1 MSAVESDF
9 NEINWY
15 AGRAN
20 AAYLS
25 ASEIQEKYPNTV
37 YVSSLETIDVQ
48 HFLETEKPV
57 LESSLR
63 SISYGDLE

>member
-25 ASEIQEKYPNTV
+25 ASEIQEKWT
-37 YVSSLETIDVQ
+37 SQALLDT
-48 HFLETEKPV
+48 F
-57 LESSLR
+57 
-63 SISYGDLE
+63 